1 MVDGWTRVR
10 KAVEEE
16 SVERKDE
23 AMGRELKQR
32 EHRLIGLKTASMV
45 VGVIPEEFHARGTD
59 CQYEDGGD

>member
-1 MVDGWTRVR
+1 MR
-10 KAVEEE
+10 KVVEE

-32 EHRLIGLKTASMV
+32 EHRLIGLKTASTV

-59 CQYEDGGD
+59 CQYEGGGD